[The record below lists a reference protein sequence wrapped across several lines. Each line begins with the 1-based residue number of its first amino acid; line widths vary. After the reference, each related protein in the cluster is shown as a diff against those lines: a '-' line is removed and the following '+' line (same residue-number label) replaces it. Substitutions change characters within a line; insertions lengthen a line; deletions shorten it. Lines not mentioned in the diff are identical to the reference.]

1 MNGRSL
7 EPNRRQQRTYLPLD
21 SPLTSTL
28 PEHRQECRA
37 RTRNIGDLPRARPPT
52 LQHSPTFWPH
62 HRERRRVPVLRNE
75 RVCVSQHELG
85 AVRQPAYLPVLE
97 HDDDDDDDRLDDTL
111 KPKPKRRRRRRT
123 PFNVDS
129 TEGCNCSVVPSV
141 NVIQA
146 PDLCDSRLLKPLRT
160 LDSVSTRFTHRRWRH
175 AHQLVVLAHC
185 GEAGEPRGKRHGWEP
200 TCDVEKLRPSQVVL
214 VDFACRS

>member
-1 MNGRSL
+1 MGAMKAKEQGKGERPIPRTKPTTATNVPPPRLSL
-7 EPNRRQQRTYLPLD
+7 NEHPTRAPSRMQSTHQEYRRLTACPTSNPSALSDLLASPSRTT
-21 SPLTSTL
+21 TSTG
-28 PEHRQECRA
+28 PA
-37 RTRNIGDLPRARPPT
+37 
-52 LQHSPTFWPH
+52 
-62 HRERRRVPVLRNE
+62 ERK
-75 RVCVSQHELG
+75 S
-85 AVRQPAYLPVLE
+85 